1 MKNYLLALI
10 GSALLTLT
18 IYADDV
24 EEVVVT
30 ASLTNQNASDLVDPL
45 HIVDGDDV
53 ATGGVL
59 SLGDTLDELLG
70 VHSADFGSAVGQPV
84 IRGMSGSRVRI
95 LENGV
100 VVRDVAA
107 LGPDHINDVNL
118 LNTEQIEVV
127 RGPSSLLYAN
137 GAAGGVVNI
146 VDNSIARTD
155 LSTFPVVSVGL
166 ETQSV
171 NNGEVKDFSYQA
183 NHSGFN
189 VTFVTSDTVMENYE
203 LPGGALFPEEHHDED
218 HHDSEGDEDHDEES
232 LKFLANSDVENT
244 YSKFGVSRTG
254 DWGYIGFSYSDNE
267 GEFGIPFHVEA
278 HGDHDEDHADSEGD
292 EEHDE
297 HEGERI
303 FSQIDSNKFDIKG
316 SLVTNNFGP
325 INNVDFSFRDSSYS
339 HLEGHAEEEGHHDED
354 HSESEEDGHGHEE
367 PTLFETDATEFGFIF
382 DVSSNDVTRK
392 IVVNMADQD
401 SSIIGEEA
409 FMRPVSA
416 KETTLGFFTSK
427 DFGTYSIDFGIRA
440 DDISRSGSVAH
451 HDEDHADDEGEEEIE
466 SYNLDTN
473 TLSVALNFDQKFSD
487 NLTVNLG
494 LASFE
499 RAPDVVEL
507 FMNGPHLATGR
518 FEMGDPDL
526 KNEVSNN
533 IDLGFNYEMDN
544 MYATFNYYQNN
555 VADYIYLRDEEH
567 DEDHHDS
574 EGEEEHEGLM
584 HAEFVQEDASLE
596 GYEFEVGSIY
606 QIGNGLLDL
615 SVGRDVVEGRLDA
628 GGFIP
633 RMAPSRNFISA
644 SYTENDYVV
653 SLLFKDVADHVDVAE
668 EGETMTEGYKMLNL
682 KLTKDISV
690 YGANLRVSAFANN
703 ALDQVARNSTS
714 FVKDAVPLPGRN
726 IGLNLRFSY

>member
-45 HIVDGDDV
+45 HVVDGDDV

-382 DVSSNDVTRK
+382 DVSSDDVVRK
-392 IVVNMADQD
+392 FVVNMADQD

-416 KETTLGFFTSK
+416 KETTLGYFTSK

-533 IDLGFNYEMDN
+533 IDLGFNYEIDN

-596 GYEFEVGSIY
+596 GYEFEVGSVY

-644 SYTENDYVV
+644 SYSENDYVV

>member
-45 HIVDGDDV
+45 HVVDGDDV

-316 SLVTNNFGP
+316 SFVTNNFGP

-382 DVSSNDVTRK
+382 DVSSDDVVRK
-392 IVVNMADQD
+392 FVVNMADQD

-416 KETTLGFFTSK
+416 KETTLGYFTSK

-596 GYEFEVGSIY
+596 GYEFEVGSVY

-714 FVKDAVPLPGRN
+714 FAKDAVPLPGRN